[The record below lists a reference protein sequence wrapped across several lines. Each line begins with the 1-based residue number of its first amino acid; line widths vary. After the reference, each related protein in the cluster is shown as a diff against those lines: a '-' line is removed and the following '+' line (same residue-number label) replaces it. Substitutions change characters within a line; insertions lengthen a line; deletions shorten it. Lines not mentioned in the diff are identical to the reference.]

1 MTLINYDSKNINLK
15 IIYFGPTSSGK
26 TNNLRYVSNR
36 TPVEK
41 QGGLIMLADNA
52 DRTTYFDFL
61 PLFLG
66 RIRNFDT
73 RLHLYALPGNLVF
86 DTNRLLIMKGVDG
99 IVFVADARKDRLD
112 ENVEAMQTLRLY
124 LRHYGY
130 DPDAL
135 PIVFQYTHADDSS
148 ALPREVLARALNPY
162 GRPEYVADTRS
173 GTGVLETLKAISQQ
187 VLSSLANRKAG

>member
-1 MTLINYDSKNINLK
+1 MTLINYDSKNINCK
-15 IIYFGPTSSGK
+15 IIYFGPSLSGK
-26 TNNLRYVSNR
+26 TSNLRCVSNR

-66 RIRNFDT
+66 RIRDFDT
-73 RLHLYALPGNLVF
+73 RLHLYALPGNLAF

-99 IVFVADARKDRLD
+99 IVFVADARKERLD
-112 ENVEAMQTLRLY
+112 ENVEAMQTMRQY

-130 DPDAL
+130 DPDTMPMVIQYNFADAPTAL
-135 PIVFQYTHADDSS
+135 PHH
-148 ALPREVLARALNPY
+148 VLARALNPA
-162 GRPEYVADTRS
+162 GRPEFSADTQT
-173 GTGVLETLKAISQQ
+173 GKGVLETLKAISQQ
-187 VLSSLANRKAG
+187 VLASLTSRKAG